1 MSEYFR
7 CHVVMLTNLL
17 RGVVRQSSF
26 VIETSR
32 QYSLTVSLCYWK
44 VETTKRTKIG
54 TEICPSKLVYEAS
67 QEIVENSSRI
77 FKVLKWGTLFQNII
91 CLTRTAGIDVE
102 NLLKIDW
109 NCSKRESFVG
119 GCLFTDIISSFEKS
133 LTCCMHLFICTW
145 LLSIFHDKDS

>member
-54 TEICPSKLVYEAS
+54 TEIYTSKLVYEAS

-77 FKVLKWGTLFQNII
+77 FKVLK
-91 CLTRTAGIDVE
+91 
-102 NLLKIDW
+102 
-109 NCSKRESFVG
+109 
-119 GCLFTDIISSFEKS
+119 
-133 LTCCMHLFICTW
+133 
-145 LLSIFHDKDS
+145 

>member
-7 CHVVMLTNLL
+7 CRVVMLTKVL

-44 VETTKRTKIG
+44 VETTRRTKIG
-54 TEICPSKLVYEAS
+54 TEICTSKLVYKAS

-77 FKVLKWGTLFQNII
+77 FKVLKGTLFQNII

-102 NLLKIDW
+102 NLLKID
-109 NCSKRESFVG
+109 
-119 GCLFTDIISSFEKS
+119 
-133 LTCCMHLFICTW
+133 
-145 LLSIFHDKDS
+145 